1 MRLFLLLLISS
12 FLVIGCRTSAVPND
26 AAPSQ
31 TSIIPVAT
39 VAPTE
44 TATPS
49 EESTAEIWEIYVNQA
64 YDFSFQYPS
73 VWSLVERPNMVSLV
87 YKGTGIALRIG
98 FKRAGEAVELLQYG
112 GAAGE
117 FLNQG
122 MVSFLGQDVERT
134 ALVFQEVTKEIHYN
148 GASEIS
154 RGDLVFTLALKS
166 NQNYEQAIIPEE
178 IQAAADELLANIE
191 LTGEQE

>member
-1 MRLFLLLLISS
+1 
-12 FLVIGCRTSAVPND
+12 
-26 AAPSQ
+26 
-31 TSIIPVAT
+31 
-39 VAPTE
+39 
-44 TATPS
+44 
-49 EESTAEIWEIYVNQA
+49 
-64 YDFSFQYPS
+64 
-73 VWSLVERPNMVSLV
+73 MVSLV